1 LLTAEVDRYDVVP
14 WEQLI
19 AWAPAR
25 WGSRSQRVPSLFGCA
40 VEGKRGMGI
49 KVEVDQV
56 ILSGE
61 PFDVTL
67 AVDDGEH
74 PGTFDMTLEINGAS
88 RSFGLGLSPTSAR
101 AGRQVVEVEHES
113 IWTVQDWGTAAPGSL
128 LEVKLEEQAGE
139 NARLG
144 SDRAAIMPSS

>member
-1 LLTAEVDRYDVVP
+1 
-14 WEQLI
+14 
-19 AWAPAR
+19 
-25 WGSRSQRVPSLFGCA
+25 
-40 VEGKRGMGI
+40 MGI

-61 PFDVTL
+61 PFDVSL

-74 PGTFDMTLEINGAS
+74 AGTFAMTLEVNGAS
-88 RSFGLGLSPTSAR
+88 RSFGVQLGPSPTSAC

-113 IWTVQDWGTAAPGSL
+113 IWTVLDWGTAAPGSL
-128 LEVKLEEQAGE
+128 LEVKLEEQAEPE